1 VVRRKGAEIHGMIFY
16 GHVPH
21 PHRVGGDNIKR
32 LKKDT
37 DVIAEVAPEDAK
49 DVANEMLANLDMV
62 LD

>member
-1 VVRRKGAEIHGMIFY
+1 MIFY